1 MIRNTP
7 PLNRS
12 TSEPTTTQAERP
24 LPMPDKPLRRRF
36 CAGLLA
42 LSASPVPSTLNYL
55 RGGEPNVPGTSDA
68 QPDGRSPNDR
78 RWAVATVHPLATQ
91 AAVDALQGGGNAFDA
106 AVAAC
111 LMLGVVDSHNSGLGG
126 GCFALIRTASGQ
138 QLAIDARET
147 APAAA
152 VREMFLHHGQ
162 PHPTASREGSLASGV
177 PGQLACLELLSQRWG
192 TGRWKPALAAAAE
205 VAGGGHAISPQ
216 LAAAITR
223 SADGLR
229 RYPASAAQFLA
240 GERQPPA
247 AGDWLIQADLARS
260 LEMIG
265 RHGSDWFYR
274 GEFAQRLEGWMQ
286 AERGIMTAAD
296 LAGYQLQLRQP
307 IETRYRHWR
316 IIGFPPPS
324 SGGVHIAQ
332 MLMMLEPYPLGELL
346 AEQPAAA
353 AHLITEVLRRA
364 FADRARWLGD
374 SDFVPVPYGLLSRD
388 YCHRRIADFD
398 PTQATQ
404 VVSAGEPP
412 PVDGDWGPPR
422 HTTHLSVADAGGNW
436 VAITS
441 TINTTFGSQV
451 VVPGTGIVLNNQMDD
466 FSIAPG
472 IPNAFGLVGGEANA
486 IEPGKR
492 PLSSMSPTLVLDRDG
507 RPRLSCGAAGGPRII
522 SAVLQTLIQVLDAGR
537 PVAEALAAPR
547 LHHQWSPDQLVLERA
562 WEPAIAMQLQSSGH
576 RLRQPEGV
584 GVAQAIERLPDG
596 CFRASG
602 DPRIAE
608 ATAAVG

>member
-1 MIRNTP
+1 
-7 PLNRS
+7 
-12 TSEPTTTQAERP
+12 
-24 LPMPDKPLRRRF
+24 MPD
-36 CAGLLA
+36 
-42 LSASPVPSTLNYL
+42 S
-55 RGGEPNVPGTSDA
+55 
-68 QPDGRSPNDR
+68 NDR
-78 RWAVATVHPLATQ
+78 QWGVATVHPLATQ
-91 AAVDALQGGGNAFDA
+91 AAVDALADGGNAFDA

-147 APAAA
+147 APAGAG
-152 VREMFLHHGQ
+152 RDMFLQGGQ

-177 PGQLACLELLSQRWG
+177 PGQLACLELLSRRWG
-192 TGRWKPALAAAAE
+192 TGRWKPALDAAAE
-205 VAGGGHAISPQ
+205 VAGGGHDISPQ
-216 LAAAITR
+216 LAAAIAR

-229 RYPASAAQFLA
+229 RYPASAAQFLG
-240 GERQPPA
+240 GERQPPE
-247 AGDWLIQADLARS
+247 AGDRLIQADLARS

-265 RHGSDWFYR
+265 RQGSDWFYR
-274 GEFAQRLEGWMQ
+274 GEFARRLERWMK
-286 AERGIMTAAD
+286 AEQGIMTAAD
-296 LAGYQLQLRQP
+296 LAGYRLQIRQP
-307 IETRYRHWR
+307 IETSYRQWR
-316 IIGFPPPS
+316 VIGFPPPS

-346 AEQPAAA
+346 ADQPAAA
-353 AHLITEVLRRA
+353 AHLITEVMRRA

-374 SDFVPVPYGLLSRD
+374 ADFVPVPYGLLSSD
-388 YCHRRIADFD
+388 YCRRRIADFD
-398 PTQATQ
+398 FTQATQ
-404 VVSAGEPP
+404 VVSAGDPP
-412 PVDGDWGPPR
+412 QADGDWGPPR
-422 HTTHLSVADAGGNW
+422 HTTHLSVADAAGNW

-486 IEPGKR
+486 IAPGKR

-507 RPRLSCGAAGGPRII
+507 QPRLSCGAAGGPRII
-522 SAVLQTLIQVLDAGR
+522 SAVLQTLIQLLDAGHG
-537 PVAEALAAPR
+537 VAEALRAPR
-547 LHHQWSPDQLVLERA
+547 LHHQWSPDRLVLERN
-562 WEPAIAMQLQSSGH
+562 WEPAIVKQLKSFGH
-576 RLRQPEGV
+576 RTLQPEGV

-596 CFRASG
+596 RFRAAG
-602 DPRIAE
+602 DPRVSE